1 DANVVDEEER
11 DFRSARASV
20 KGADAGVK
28 KAQAEL
34 LEKLAALEAAEADVE
49 LQQAR
54 VDVARKDRDRV
65 QALADYAKIRAPFDG
80 TITRRTIDP
89 GEFVHSA
96 STAQAEP
103 LLSIA
108 RADIVTVVAKLPDN
122 HAPFVSADTEAV

>member
-1 DANVVDEEER
+1 EER
-11 DFRSARASV
+11 DFHVAQAACR
-20 KGADAGVK
+20 GANAGVK
-28 KAQAEL
+28 KAEAERQ
-34 LEKLAALEAAEADVE
+34 EKEAGREAAAADVE
-49 LQQAR
+49 LQRAK
-54 VDVARKDRDRV
+54 VEVARKDRDRV
-65 QALADYAKIRAPFDG
+65 AALADYAKLRAPFDG

-89 GEFVHSA
+89 GDFVHSA